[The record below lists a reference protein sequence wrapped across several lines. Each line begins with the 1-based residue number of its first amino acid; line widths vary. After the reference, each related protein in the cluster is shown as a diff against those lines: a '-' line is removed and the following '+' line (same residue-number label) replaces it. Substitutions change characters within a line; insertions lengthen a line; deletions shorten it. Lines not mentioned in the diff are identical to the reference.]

1 MNDFNL
7 IGIFNYVL
15 TNAFNAL
22 VMFYLFGLF
31 FWAFNKLT
39 PNVDFQ
45 EELKKGNMAVAILIV
60 GMAIAFAIVLKQ

>member
-1 MNDFNL
+1 MNEFNA

-31 FWAFNKLT
+31 FWSFNKLT
-39 PNVDFQ
+39 YKVDFQ
-45 EELKKGNMAVAILIV
+45 EELKKGNMAVAVLIV